1 MAKRL
6 AKIPRPAVAANVRQ
20 CPPRS
25 WRTPATTA
33 ADVAGVR
40 RAPAG
45 VRQRSPRPP
54 RAFAKSADISV
65 LANARH
71 VRRELFGKKFVT
83 FSSKIDRGG
92 RRGRPPTTAAGPPT
106 AGGRVSDR
114 GGPAGAAANVAVDR
128 RERRGRPPV
137 VRHVRRSP
145 ARRSSFFNDCPAVVI
160 FPKKSSFRR
169 RPPND
174 RGGRPRAR
182 CGCRRS
188 SGLTMHGSVKLLIPN

>member
-1 MAKRL
+1 MLAHGPIENFPETCRKKL
-6 AKIPRPAVAANVRQ
+6 IYHHVVPMGAKIPRPAVAANVRQ

-33 ADVAGVR
+33 ADV
-40 RAPAG
+40 AG

-114 GGPAGAAANVAVDR
+114 R
-128 RERRGRPPV
+128 SERRGRPP
-137 VRHVRRSP
+137 RTSRSP
-145 ARRSSFFNDCPAVVI
+145 RSTAGRPPRPPLARPAVVI
-160 FPKKSSFRR
+160 F
-169 RPPND
+169 
-174 RGGRPRAR
+174 
-182 CGCRRS
+182 
-188 SGLTMHGSVKLLIPN
+188 